1 MPVIFALV
9 LFVVFFLFLSAFA
22 CLILAEVV
30 STDFCGRLIYLTIDV
45 FVSKHLLDNKMN

>member
-1 MPVIFALV
+1 MPVTFALV

-22 CLILAEVV
+22 YLILAEVV

-45 FVSKHLLDNKMN
+45 FCKQALAGQ